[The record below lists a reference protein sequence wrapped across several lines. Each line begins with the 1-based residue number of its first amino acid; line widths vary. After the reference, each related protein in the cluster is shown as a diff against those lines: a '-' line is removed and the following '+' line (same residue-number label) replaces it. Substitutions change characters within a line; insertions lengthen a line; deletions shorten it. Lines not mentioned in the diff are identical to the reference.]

1 LAALKKFLGNF
12 TTTKLF
18 AGTTKSFSAQIVDS
32 ISLIISLFLEKV
44 QITTS
49 SSAKVKMTP

>member
-49 SSAKVKMTP
+49 SIAKVKMTP